1 MSIDIRCTCTVL
13 EVPNNLPGY
22 ILCIIHILRSTSGLP
37 DDNPI
42 SGMTGTFINRL
53 NFDKVECRDKQ
64 LQMKNTFQNILR
76 EVYNKS

>member
-1 MSIDIRCTCTVL
+1 MCIDMRCTCTVL
-13 EVPNNLPGY
+13 EVPYNLPGY
-22 ILCIIHILRSTSGLP
+22 IFIIHILWSTSGLP

-76 EVYNKS
+76 EVVY